1 MEIKGFSR
9 KMFLGRKG
17 LVSWRKISRGS
28 TRMSRNS
35 MICLILNIIILRLF
49 WNLLRWLVMAMNLS
63 MRRVQSILG
72 RVRIMRQ
79 ILSLWNLL
87 LVEVIMMKL
96 IWKVEIYIIKLVVS
110 LKLIKLK
117 EIERGWRLAYL
128 LLHQI
133 KLIWLRIK

>member
-1 MEIKGFSR
+1 
-9 KMFLGRKG
+9 
-17 LVSWRKISRGS
+17 
-28 TRMSRNS
+28 
-35 MICLILNIIILRLF
+35 
-49 WNLLRWLVMAMNLS
+49 MAMNLS

-87 LVEVIMMKL
+87 LVEAIMMKL

-117 EIERGWRLAYL
+117 EIERG
-128 LLHQI
+128 
-133 KLIWLRIK
+133 